1 MTDRSKFEQMLE
13 YLISE
18 EQDKARE
25 VFHQLV
31 VEKSR
36 EIYESILAEELD
48 DDEEVDEGME
58 VTFRETEDEDDEMG
72 ADPFGGDDDGDVG
85 GDATDDFMGDIDAD
99 SDMDSDMDTD
109 GAEGEG
115 DLEDRVMDLEDALDD
130 LRAEFE
136 QMMGDEEGEEEHGD
150 MDFGSEEGEADDE
163 ADDEMD
169 MGDEEGEDEEED
181 EEDEEE
187 IKDSFDA
194 TAFMREYIEKV
205 SGGHGA
211 EKKSSGDN
219 GDNVKSVIDNMK
231 NDMGGTTANIVKGGE
246 AGGKGVQS
254 GLLKPTAKEEN
265 FGNINVPGGK
275 AGKTAF
281 KKKEP
286 GHGAERKGSGDNG
299 DKSAG
304 SPINGAPKR
313 AK

>member
-13 YLISE
+13 YLVSE
-18 EQDKARE
+18 EQEKARE

-36 EIYESILAEELD
+36 EIYETILSEDFQENKED
-48 DDEEVDEGME
+48 DVEEGME
-58 VTFRETEDEDDEMG
+58 VTFRETDDEDEMG
-72 ADPFGGDDDGDVG
+72 DVEPMGDMDDGEVG
-85 GDATDDFMGDIDAD
+85 GDATDDFMGDIEDEGD
-99 SDMDSDMDTD
+99 EDMDM

-130 LRAEFE
+130 LKQEFE
-136 QMMGDEEGEEEHGD
+136 KMMSDEEGDMDSDEMSDEEGD
-150 MDFGSEEGEADDE
+150 MDMDS
-163 ADDEMD
+163 DEMS
-169 MGDEEGEDEEED
+169 DEEE
-181 EEDEEE
+181 EEDL
-187 IKDSFDA
+187 KDDFNVSDH
-194 TAFMREYIEKV
+194 FMREYIEKV
-205 SGGHGA
+205 TGGHGA
-211 EKKSSGDN
+211 EKKATGDN
-219 GDNVKSVIDNMK
+219 GDNTRSPVAGK

-254 GLLKPTAKEEN
+254 GLLKPTTKEEN
-265 FGNINVPGGK
+265 FGNINVPGGN

-286 GHGAERKGSGDNG
+286 GHGAEKKATGDNG

-304 SPINGAPKR
+304 SPINGAPNR